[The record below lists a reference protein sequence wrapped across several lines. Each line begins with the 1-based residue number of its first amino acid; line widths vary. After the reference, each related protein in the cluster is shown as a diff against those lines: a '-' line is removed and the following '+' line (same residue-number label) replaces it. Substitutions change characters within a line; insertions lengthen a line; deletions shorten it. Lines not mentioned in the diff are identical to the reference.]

1 MIMKSSLQVI
11 VKCIY
16 EKYLLLALKLFYI
29 AEHKNDHGFDSWI
42 INLSYYT
49 APDIPS
55 WVWICSSVT
64 LSLIGAFGI
73 FSNLIVIIAY
83 IKNKSVG
90 KQQFFV
96 IVVALKHYHTK
107 L

>member
-1 MIMKSSLQVI
+1 MKSH
-11 VKCIY
+11 
-16 EKYLLLALKLFYI
+16 LLRTLKLFYI
-29 AEHKNDHGFDSWI
+29 ADHNNDHGFDSWI

-55 WVWICSSVT
+55 WVWICSSVI
-64 LSLIGAFGI
+64 LSIIGAFGI

-90 KQQFFV
+90 KQQF
-96 IVVALKHYHTK
+96 L
-107 L
+107 